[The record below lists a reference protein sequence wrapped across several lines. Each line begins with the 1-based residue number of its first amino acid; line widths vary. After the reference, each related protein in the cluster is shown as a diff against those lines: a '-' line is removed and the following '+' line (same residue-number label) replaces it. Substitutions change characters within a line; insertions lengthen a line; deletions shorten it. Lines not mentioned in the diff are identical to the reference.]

1 MRKLSLF
8 LVVVMLL
15 GFTAGVMA
23 EQKEYTEFTEITF
36 LSCWNGGGGS
46 FPQDIMGNV
55 IAKEIAKKTGVLVNM
70 ESLVTSELERLNTMF
85 ASGVMPDL
93 VNAPYWSS
101 TGGEGFVIRKAATEG
116 MLYDISPVLDNYP
129 NIKRLFEVGVAKD
142 YLQFDVFNPEYEG
155 KIYVIPQQTPSNDP
169 ADITNWAY
177 GVFARKDILEA
188 LNVDPKT
195 IDTTEKLYDLAVQIK
210 NGGFKDA
217 AGKDVIPMGTSHNGW
232 NYNGF
237 LDGFGDG
244 YHLSGY
250 RMLEDG
256 SIVNTFFTQQ
266 YIDRTLFMRKLVAEG
281 LMDVE
286 AFSNT
291 DTMGK
296 EKMAIGKCALFAFH
310 APYLVDTMR
319 ETLYKT
325 NPEMEYVRVG
335 PLKMTDGSIVTAVE
349 KVGRTGSPVHF
360 IAESSPHKEEAL
372 RFLDYINSEEGRLLA
387 RYGIEGEHYDMVDG
401 IPTVKPELRDAWAE
415 DASLRRNL
423 GIGVYEQ
430 FIGAYD
436 YTSKYPVPEDQKN
449 QWDKML
455 DSLRADVP
463 IVQFDKVSVG
473 FLERG
478 YPKMEEYRDLSST
491 IVTEDELRRAYFAAT
506 DEEAIKIIE
515 DTRQRFMDAGIQGLF
530 DYVKEQY
537 EAYPNKDELM
547 F

>member
-8 LVVVMLL
+8 LVLVMLL
-15 GFTAGVMA
+15 GFSAGVVA
-23 EQKEYTEFTEITF
+23 EQKEYTEFTEVTF
-36 LSCWNGGGGS
+36 LSCWNGGGGG
-46 FPQDIMGNV
+46 FPQDVMGNV
-55 IAKEIAKKTGVLVNM
+55 IAKEIAKKTGVIVNM
-70 ESLVTSELERLNTMF
+70 ESIVTSETERLNTMF
-85 ASGVMPDL
+85 ASGVMPDF

-101 TGGEGFVIRKAATEG
+101 TGGEGFVIRKAAVEG
-116 MLYDISPVLDNYP
+116 MIYDIAPVLDQYP
-129 NIKRLFEVGVAKD
+129 NIKRLFEVGIAKD
-142 YLQFDVFNPEYEG
+142 YKEFDVFNPEYEG

-177 GVFARKDILEA
+177 GVFGRKDILDA

-195 IDTTEKLYDLAVQIK
+195 IDSTEKLYDLAVQIK

-232 NYNGF
+232 NYWGF
-237 LDGFGDG
+237 LDGFNDG

-250 RMLEDG
+250 RMQEDG
-256 SIVNTFFTQQ
+256 SIVSTFFMQQ
-266 YIDRTLFMRKLVAEG
+266 TIDQVLFMRKLVSEG

-296 EKMAIGKCALFAFH
+296 EKMAIGKCALFSFH

-319 ETLYKT
+319 DTLYKT

-335 PLKMTDGSIVTAVE
+335 PLKMTDGNIVTAVE
-349 KVGRTGSPVHF
+349 KVGRTGSPVNF
-360 IAESSPHKEEAL
+360 IAESSPHKEEVL
-372 RFLDYINSEEGRLLA
+372 RFLDFINSDEGRLLA
-387 RYGIEGEHYDMVDG
+387 RYGIEGEHYDMIDG
-401 IPTVKPELRDAWAE
+401 IPTVKPELREAWAE
-415 DASLRRNL
+415 DSSLRKNL
-423 GIGVYEQ
+423 GIGVYEG

-436 YTSKYPVPEDQKN
+436 YDSKYPVPDDQKT

-455 DSLRADVP
+455 DALRADVP

-478 YPKMEEYRDLSST
+478 YPGMEEFRDLSST
-491 IVTEDELRRAYFAAT
+491 IDAEAERRRAFFAAT
-506 DEEAIKIIE
+506 DEDAIKIIE
-515 DTRQRFMDAGIQGLF
+515 DTRQRYMDAGQQGVF

>member
-8 LVVVMLL
+8 LVLVMLL
-15 GFTAGVMA
+15 GFSAGLA
-23 EQKEYTEFTEITF
+23 EQQEYTEFTEVTF

-46 FPQDIMGNV
+46 FPEDIMGNM
-55 IAKEIAKKTGVLVNM
+55 IAQEIAKKTGVIVNM
-70 ESLVTSELERLNTMF
+70 ESIVTSETERLNTMF
-85 ASGVMPDL
+85 ASGVMPDF

-101 TGGEGFVIRKAATEG
+101 TSNEGFVIRKAALEG
-116 MLYDISPVLDNYP
+116 MIYDISPVLDQYP

-155 KIYVIPQQTPSNDP
+155 KIYVIPQQTPSDDP
-169 ADITNWAY
+169 RDITNWAY
-177 GVFARKDILEA
+177 GIFGRKDILEA
-188 LNVDPKT
+188 LDVDPAS
-195 IDTTEKLYDLAVQIK
+195 IDTTEKLYDLAVKIK
-210 NGGFKDA
+210 EGGFKDA

-232 NYNGF
+232 NYWGF

-244 YHLSGY
+244 YHLSSY
-250 RMLEDG
+250 RQLEDG
-256 SIVNTFFTQQ
+256 SIVNTFFTQRT
-266 YIDRTLFMRKLVAEG
+266 IDQTLFMRKLVAEG

-296 EKMAIGKCALFAFH
+296 EKMAIGKCALFSFH
-310 APYLVDTMR
+310 APYLVETMR

-335 PLKMTDGSIVTAVE
+335 PLKMTDGNIVTAVE

-360 IAESSPHKEEAL
+360 IAASSEKKEEVL
-372 RFLDYINSEEGRLLA
+372 RFLDFINSEEGRLLA
-387 RYGIEGEHYDMVDG
+387 RYGIEGVHYDMVDG
-401 IPTVKPELRDAWAE
+401 FPTVKPELREEWAE
-415 DASLRRNL
+415 NPAARRNL

-436 YTSKYPVPEDQKN
+436 YDSKYPMPEDQKN

-455 DSLRADVP
+455 DSLRAGVP

-473 FLERG
+473 FLDRG
-478 YPKMEEYRDLSST
+478 YPKMEEYRDLTST
-491 IVTEDELRRAYFAAT
+491 INVEDERRRAYFAES
-506 DEEAIKIIE
+506 DEDAIAIIE
-515 DTRQRFMDAGIQGLF
+515 ATRQRYLDAGIQDLF

>member
-8 LVVVMLL
+8 LVLVMLL
-15 GFTAGVMA
+15 GLSAGVMA
-23 EQKEYTEFTEITF
+23 EQKEYTEFTEVTF
-36 LSCWNGGGGS
+36 LHCWNGGGSS
-46 FPQDIMGNV
+46 FPEDILGNV
-55 IAKEIAKKTGVLVNM
+55 IAQEIAKKTGVLVNM
-70 ESLVTSELERLNTMF
+70 ESLVTSELEKLNTMF
-85 ASGVMPDL
+85 ASGVMPDF
-93 VNAPYWSS
+93 VNAPYWG
-101 TGGEGFVIRKAATEG
+101 TAGGEGFVIHKAATEG
-116 MLYDISPVLDNYP
+116 LIYDISPVLDQYP
-129 NIKRLFEVGVAKD
+129 NVKRLFEVGVAKD
-142 YLQFDVFNPEYEG
+142 YLKFDVFHPDYEG

-177 GVFARKDILEA
+177 GIFARKDILAA

-195 IDTTEKLYDLAVQIK
+195 IDSTEKLYDLAVKIRD
-210 NGGFKDA
+210 GGFKDA

-232 NYNGF
+232 SYSGYQA
-237 LDGFGDG
+237 GFGDG
-244 YHLSGY
+244 YYLSGY
-250 RMLEDG
+250 RLQEDG
-256 SIVNTFFTQQ
+256 SIVNSFFTQQ
-266 YIDRTLFMRKLVAEG
+266 TIDQVLFMRKLVAEG

-296 EKMAIGKCALFAFH
+296 EKMAIGKCAMFSFH
-310 APYLVDTMR
+310 APYLVETMR
-319 ETLYKT
+319 DTLYKT

-335 PLKMTDGSIVTAVE
+335 PLKMKDGNIVTASE
-349 KVGRTGSPVHF
+349 KLGRSGSPVMF
-360 IAESSPHKEEAL
+360 IAESSPHKEEVL
-372 RFLDYINSEEGRLLA
+372 RFLDYINSEEGRILA

-415 DASLRRNL
+415 NSTLRKNVGL
-423 GIGVYEQ
+423 GVYEN

-436 YTSKYPVPEDQKN
+436 YNSKYPVPEAQKDQ
-449 QWDKML
+449 WEKML
-455 DSLRADVP
+455 DALRADVP

-478 YPKMEEYRDLSST
+478 YPGMAEYRDLSST
-491 IVTEDELRRAYFAAT
+491 IDAESERRRAFFAAT

-515 DTRQRFMDAGIQGLF
+515 DVRQRYMDAGIQDLF